1 MLTKEIQEKIKNLK
15 LKEFWGLRI
24 SSQFPFCH
32 LPFVLDTYKGCN
44 HWCTYCFSSANN
56 LVNKAWNKDFF
67 NSTSS
72 IFNPKLLEK
81 LLKWW
86 EDIKAKDHKQLR
98 NLIENRVPLHIWG
111 NSDPFSFFES
121 KYEISYEI
129 LKLLKEYE
137 YPFILSTKSDTL
149 AKELYLSLL
158 KECKYKKIQV
168 SLISI
173 NKILNKLEPWTT
185 VEKRLNLIKT
195 LSENG
200 IDVIVRLQ
208 PFIIWLSNK
217 NLKGYVK
224 KIKEIGAKAITLE
237 FLKLTVFQ
245 NEGVKKLYNNI
256 SNILKYDIIEY
267 YRNPKNARSTGSDF
281 ELYPEKKIEYVKKL
295 KRYCK
300 EFWLELYLADNE
312 LRSYGDWPI
321 CCGIKEGEPWFEWVL
336 GTNTSRALF
345 IAKEKGEVSFFDIY
359 KEEWDIL
366 LKSTLLNQWLNS
378 GGKARYA
385 ITKDKTFLWK
395 FIKSWNDLSH
405 KDNPANFFY
414 NLEPKKVDKYWFVVF
429 KYLKNP
435 QARTPE
441 QEKKLKEKRKK
452 FMNKYKNKIFLPS
465 NEINWI
471 EDYKKIKEAS

>member
-1 MLTKEIQEKIKNLK
+1 MLTAEIQEKIKNLK
-15 LKEFWGLRI
+15 LKEFGWLRI

-67 NSTSS
+67 NSASS
-72 IFNPKLLEK
+72 VFNPKLLER
-81 LLKWW
+81 LLKGWD
-86 EDIKAKDHKQLR
+86 DIKAKDHKQLR
-98 NLIENRVPLHIWG
+98 TLIENRVPLHIGW
-111 NSDPFSFFES
+111 NSDPFSFFEN
-121 KYEISYEI
+121 KYEISFEI
-129 LKLLKEYE
+129 LKLMKEYE
-137 YPFILSTKSDTL
+137 YPFILSTKSDML
-149 AKELYLSLL
+149 SKEPYLSLL

-185 VEKRLNLIKT
+185 IEKRLNLIKT
-195 LSENG
+195 LSDNG

-217 NLKGYVK
+217 NLKWYVR
-224 KIKEIGAKAITLE
+224 KIKELWAKAITVE

-245 NEGVKKLYNNI
+245 NEWVKKLYNNI
-256 SNILKYDIIEY
+256 SKILNYDIIEY
-267 YRNPKNARSTGSDF
+267 YRNPENARSTGSDF
-281 ELYPEKKIEYVKKL
+281 ELFPEKKIWYVKKL
-295 KRYCK
+295 KKHCK

-312 LRSYGDWPI
+312 LRSYWDGPV
-321 CCGIKEGEPWFEWVL
+321 CCWIKENEPWFEWVL
-336 GTNTSRALF
+336 GTNTSKALF
-345 IAKEKGEVSFFDIY
+345 IAKEKGEVHFKDIY
-359 KEEWDIL
+359 KEENDII

-385 ITKDKTFLWK
+385 ITKDKNFLWK
-395 FIKSWNDLSH
+395 FIKSWNDLWH

-414 NLEPKKVDKYWFVVF
+414 NLEPMKVDENWFVVF

-435 QARTPE
+435 QAKTLE

-452 FMNKYKNKIFLPS
+452 FMNKYRKKIFLPS
-465 NEINWI
+465 NEVNWI
-471 EDYKKIKEAS
+471 EDCKSLI